1 MAGNY
6 SNTGSWVPQVNT
18 VGLRNVGS
26 YQVSGHP
33 FVTGSTVNQS
43 VNSGGLYIAAGE
55 HKIQFP
61 YVSQS
66 LLIEN
71 HAASTAGNPL
81 RLHFRATGDGNVIAG
96 NHFISIDRG
105 TSVSIQAKCKEI
117 YLSVANASNVS
128 YTVIAELTNI
138 PPSRM
143 YELTGS
149 GITE

>member
-33 FVTGSTVNQS
+33 FVTGSTVNAG
-43 VNSGGLYIAAGE
+43 NSSQTGLSIANGE

-71 HAASTAGNPL
+71 HALSTAGNPL
-81 RLHFRATGDGNVIAG
+81 RLHFRATADGNVIAG

-117 YLSVANASNVS
+117 YLSVANSSNVS
-128 YTVIAELTNI
+128 YSVIAELTNI
-138 PPSRM
+138 PTS
-143 YELTGS
+143 
-149 GITE
+149 